1 MTLAS
6 RVAEHTSE
14 PWRTCTADVQCNS
27 GGGNMCRQHRCRCH
41 VDAATGYSWGG
52 WNCSVRNVPP
62 SGNENAAYTEQHF
75 SRYYTHLEKLGD
87 AMVANTSDSG
97 EGSTMSNTVGMR
109 DTLPHL
115 LALLEVESIVDVPC
129 GDFNYMKEIMSSDAT
144 PRRIRYVGLDIVAP
158 LIKQLQR
165 SFGTASRPSQG
176 AQQASVR
183 GPHISFMTFDLS
195 IGLLWPA
202 DLVIVRDLLFH
213 FDERRVLDI
222 LDRIDASG
230 SKYLLTTSY
239 ARNVNGRFRD
249 KFTPGRGF
257 SSFAPWN
264 LQGPPF
270 NIGEPIFSIGND
282 GNPHRTV
289 RIMALWRLPLE
300 RGTAKGPP

>member
-1 MTLAS
+1 
-6 RVAEHTSE
+6 
-14 PWRTCTADVQCNS
+14 
-27 GGGNMCRQHRCRCH
+27 
-41 VDAATGYSWGG
+41 
-52 WNCSVRNVPP
+52 
-62 SGNENAAYTEQHF
+62 
-75 SRYYTHLEKLGD
+75 
-87 AMVANTSDSG
+87 
-97 EGSTMSNTVGMR
+97 
-109 DTLPHL
+109 
-115 LALLEVESIVDVPC
+115 
-129 GDFNYMKEIMSSDAT
+129 
-144 PRRIRYVGLDIVAP
+144 
-158 LIKQLQR
+158 
-165 SFGTASRPSQG
+165 
-176 AQQASVR
+176 
-183 GPHISFMTFDLS
+183 MTFDLS